1 MQIVEAKWTANG
13 NILIITC
20 DCGKQFGHKACWWTV
35 ICPQCS
41 AVANVGDL
49 RNEYVARKTE

>member
-1 MQIVEAKWTANG
+1 MKIVDAKWTANG

-20 DCGKQFGHKACWWTV
+20 DCGKQFGHKAHRWIVT
-35 ICPQCS
+35 CPQCN

-49 RNEYVARKTE
+49 RNEYVTRQKK